1 MQGKSEVG
9 SCERRQK
16 SIDNHLMASQR
27 QFATYYSDLREFI
40 AVLEENG
47 KLVRI
52 RREINKDTELQPLVR
67 WQFRGLKESE
77 RKAFLFEN
85 VTDSKNRKYSSPV
98 LVGGLAASA
107 EIYCLGLKCR
117 AEEVA
122 DRWIYAMDHLLEPEI
137 VGRGPVM
144 EEIHKGKELLS
155 HGGFAEFPVPIST
168 PGFDNGPYITA
179 GHWITKD
186 PETRKRNVGNYR
198 GLIKGPGLSG
208 IMSGTPQ
215 DLSRHWENCGKKG
228 IPLEVAVAVGTV
240 PAVSYTATQKVPPHI
255 DEMALAGG
263 LVGEPIRLVKCQTV
277 DLEVPATAEIVLE
290 GIIPT
295 NYLEEEGPFGES
307 MGYVDPRTLSAVF
320 ELTCVT
326 HRKNPIWVSIIS
338 QVTPSESSKIKA
350 MGMATLIH
358 RSLRQKGFSS
368 VLEVSLMEPLVNL
381 RPYVVLRMKKR
392 DDQDPWAAMD
402 ALLDYG
408 DRVGKLVIAVDEDIN
423 PHDPIAVTWAI
434 THRSQPSRDIKVVGN
449 RPFGAT
455 PIGMVATHPSSRY
468 ENSESSLLIDATRK
482 ADFPP
487 LSLPKKEYMERARAI
502 WEELGLPKLEPQE
515 PWHGYLLGL
524 WPEELDEEARLA
536 AQGDSDKVGEKLRAT
551 RVPVGEGETLGSMR
565 AKWGRTHSGRAE

>member
-1 MQGKSEVG
+1 MEFSKPY
-9 SCERRQK
+9 R
-16 SIDNHLMASQR
+16 
-27 QFATYYSDLREFI
+27 DLREFI
-40 AVLEENG
+40 AALEDHG
-47 KLVRI
+47 KLLRI
-52 RREINKDTELQPLVR
+52 TREINKDTELHPLVR
-67 WQFRGLKESE
+67 WQFRGLKEE
-77 RKAFLFEN
+77 DRKAFLFEN
-85 VTDSKNRKYSSPV
+85 VTDAKRRKYSSPV
-98 LVGGLAASA
+98 LVGGLAGSSA
-107 EIYCLGLKCR
+107 IYCLGLKCQ

-122 DRWIYAMDHLLEPEI
+122 DRWLYAMDHLLEPEI
-137 VGRGPVM
+137 VSHGPVM
-144 EEIHKGKELLS
+144 EEIHKGNDLLQQ
-155 HGGFAEFPVPIST
+155 GGFNEFPVPIST

-186 PETRKRNVGNYR
+186 PDTGKRNVGNYR
-198 GLIKGPGLSG
+198 GLIKGPGRSG

-215 DLSRHWENCGKKG
+215 DLSRHWEKCRQKG

-240 PAVSYTATQKVPPHI
+240 PAVSYTATQKVPPTM
-255 DEMALAGG
+255 DELALAGG
-263 LVGEPIRLVKCQTV
+263 LVGEPISLVKCQTV
-277 DLEVPATAEIVLE
+277 DIEVPATAEIVFE

-295 NYLEEEGPFGES
+295 DYLEEEGPFGES
-307 MGYVDPRTLSAVF
+307 MGYVDPRTLSPAF
-320 ELTCVT
+320 ELTCVM

-392 DDQDPWAAMD
+392 DDQDPWKAMD
-402 ALLDYG
+402 ALLEYG

-434 THRSQPSRDIKVVGN
+434 THRSQPHKDIKVVKN

-468 ENSESSLLIDATRK
+468 ENMESSLLIDATRK

-487 LSLPKKEYMERARAI
+487 VSLPKREYMERAKEI

-515 PWHGYLLGL
+515 PWHGYFLGL
-524 WPEELDEEARLA
+524 WPEELEEEARLA
-536 AQGDSDKVGEKLRAT
+536 AQGEYDKIGELLKST
-551 RVPVGEGETLGSMR
+551 RVAVEKGETLKSMR
-565 AKWGRTHSGRAE
+565 EKWGRTHTGRAE

>member
-1 MQGKSEVG
+1 MQGKSEAG

-27 QFATYYSDLREFI
+27 QFAKYYNDLREFI

-47 KLVRI
+47 KLIRI

-215 DLSRHWENCGKKG
+215 DLSRHWENCRKKG
-228 IPLEVAVAVGTV
+228 IPLEVAVAVGAV
-240 PAVSYTATQKVPPHI
+240 PAVSYAATQKVPPHI

-536 AQGDSDKVGEKLRAT
+536 AQGDSDKVGEKLRGT

>member
-1 MQGKSEVG
+1 MK
-9 SCERRQK
+9 
-16 SIDNHLMASQR
+16 
-27 QFATYYSDLREFI
+27 FAKPYNDLRELV
-40 AVLEENG
+40 AALEENG
-47 KLVRI
+47 KLQRI
-52 RREINKDTELQPLVR
+52 KREINKDTELHPLVR
-67 WQFRGLKESE
+67 WQFRGLKEE
-77 RKAFLFEN
+77 QRKAFLFEN
-85 VTDSKNRKYSSPV
+85 VTDSKKKKYHSPV

-107 EIYCLGLKCR
+107 AIYCLGLKCR
-117 AEEVA
+117 PEEVA
-122 DRWIYAMDHLLEPEI
+122 DRWIYAMDHQLEPEI
-137 VGRGPVM
+137 VSHGPVT

-155 HGGFAEFPVPIST
+155 QGGFGEFPIPIST

-186 PETRKRNVGNYR
+186 PETGRRNVGNYR

-215 DLSRHWENCGKKG
+215 DLSRHWEKCRKKG
-228 IPLEVAVAVGTV
+228 MPLEVAVAVGTV
-240 PAVSYTATQKVPPHI
+240 PAVSYTATQKVPPTV
-255 DEMALAGG
+255 DELALAGG
-263 LVGEPIRLVKCQTV
+263 LVGEPIRLVRCQTV

-295 NYLEEEGPFGES
+295 GYLEEEGPFGES
-307 MGYVDPRTLSAVF
+307 MGYVDPRTLSTVF

-350 MGMATLIH
+350 MGMPTLIH
-358 RSLRQKGFSS
+358 RFLKQRGFPS

-392 DDQDPWAAMD
+392 SDEDPWGAMN

-423 PHDPIAVTWAI
+423 PHDPVAVTWAI
-434 THRSQPSRDIKVVGN
+434 THRSQPHKDIKVVGN

-468 ENSESSLLIDATRK
+468 DNSESSLLIDATRK

-487 LSLPKKEYMERARAI
+487 LSLPKREYMEKAREI

-536 AQGDSDKVGEKLRAT
+536 AQGDYDKVGEKLRGT
-551 RVPVGEGETLGSMR
+551 RVPVGEGDTLGSMR

>member
-1 MQGKSEVG
+1 MEFSKPY
-9 SCERRQK
+9 R
-16 SIDNHLMASQR
+16 
-27 QFATYYSDLREFI
+27 DLREFI
-40 AVLEENG
+40 AALEDHG
-47 KLVRI
+47 KLLRI
-52 RREINKDTELQPLVR
+52 TREINKDTELHPLVR
-67 WQFRGLKESE
+67 WQFRGLKEE
-77 RKAFLFEN
+77 DRKAFLFEN
-85 VTDSKNRKYSSPV
+85 VTDAKRRKYSSPV
-98 LVGGLAASA
+98 LVGGLAGSSA
-107 EIYCLGLKCR
+107 IYCLGLKCQ

-122 DRWIYAMDHLLEPEI
+122 DRWLYAMDHLLEPEI
-137 VGRGPVM
+137 VSHGPVM
-144 EEIHKGKELLS
+144 EEIHKGNDLLQQ
-155 HGGFAEFPVPIST
+155 GGFNEFPVPIST

-186 PETRKRNVGNYR
+186 PDTGKRNVGNYR
-198 GLIKGPGLSG
+198 GLIKGPGRSG

-215 DLSRHWENCGKKG
+215 DLSRHWEKCRQKG

-240 PAVSYTATQKVPPHI
+240 PAVSYTATQKVPPTM
-255 DEMALAGG
+255 DELALAGG
-263 LVGEPIRLVKCQTV
+263 LVGEPISLVKCQTV
-277 DLEVPATAEIVLE
+277 DIEVPATAEIVFE

-295 NYLEEEGPFGES
+295 DYLEEEGPFGES
-307 MGYVDPRTLSAVF
+307 MGYVDPRTLSPAF
-320 ELTCVT
+320 ELTCVM

-434 THRSQPSRDIKVVGN
+434 THRSQPHKDIKVVKN

-468 ENSESSLLIDATRK
+468 ENMESSLLIDATRK

-487 LSLPKKEYMERARAI
+487 VSLPKREYMERAKEI

-515 PWHGYLLGL
+515 PWHGYFLGL
-524 WPEELDEEARLA
+524 WPEELEEEARLA
-536 AQGDSDKVGEKLRAT
+536 AQGEYDKIGELLKST
-551 RVPVGEGETLGSMR
+551 RVAVEKGETLKSMR
-565 AKWGRTHSGRAE
+565 EKWGRTHTGRAE